1 MKGGMMNEDCGKR
14 QLDDQLITPF
24 THHSDDHLSD
34 RLVSRID
41 ELEIRVAFLDDL
53 LDSLNAT
60 VAQQAQQ
67 LMDLHSQFKV
77 LCSRV
82 ESGGKDEG
90 IEAFD
95 AASEVPPHY

>member
-1 MKGGMMNEDCGKR
+1 MNEDCDKH
-14 QLDDQLITPF
+14 QFDDTP
-24 THHSDDHLSD
+24 LGE
-34 RLVSRID
+34 RLVARID

-60 VAQQAQQ
+60 VSQQAQQ

-77 LCSRV
+77 LYSRV
-82 ESGGKDEG
+82 ESGGKGEG

>member
-1 MKGGMMNEDCGKR
+1 MKGGIMNEDCDKR

-24 THHSDDHLSD
+24 SD
-34 RLVSRID
+34 RLVARID

-60 VAQQAQQ
+60 VSQQAQQ
-67 LMDLHSQFKV
+67 LMDLQSQFKV
-77 LCSRV
+77 LYSRV
-82 ESGGKDEG
+82 ESNGKDEG

>member
-1 MKGGMMNEDCGKR
+1 MKGGIMNEDCDKR

-24 THHSDDHLSD
+24 SD
-34 RLVSRID
+34 RLVARID

-60 VAQQAQQ
+60 VSQQAQQ

-77 LCSRV
+77 LYSRV
-82 ESGGKDEG
+82 ESNGKDEG

>member
-1 MKGGMMNEDCGKR
+1 MKGGIMNEDCDKH
-14 QLDDQLITPF
+14 QFDDTP
-24 THHSDDHLSD
+24 LGE
-34 RLVSRID
+34 RLVARID

-60 VAQQAQQ
+60 VSQQAQQ

-77 LCSRV
+77 LYSRV
-82 ESGGKDEG
+82 ESNGKDEG

>member
-1 MKGGMMNEDCGKR
+1 MKGGIMNEDCDKH
-14 QLDDQLITPF
+14 QFDDTP
-24 THHSDDHLSD
+24 LGE
-34 RLVSRID
+34 RLVARID

-60 VAQQAQQ
+60 VSQQAQQ

-77 LCSRV
+77 LYSRV
-82 ESGGKDEG
+82 ESGGKGEG

>member
-1 MKGGMMNEDCGKR
+1 MKGGIMNEDCDKH
-14 QLDDQLITPF
+14 QFDDTP
-24 THHSDDHLSD
+24 LGE
-34 RLVSRID
+34 RLVARID

-60 VAQQAQQ
+60 VSQQAQQ
-67 LMDLHSQFKV
+67 LMDLQSQFKV
-77 LCSRV
+77 LYSRV
-82 ESGGKDEG
+82 ESGGKGEG

>member
-1 MKGGMMNEDCGKR
+1 MNEDCDKR
-14 QLDDQLITPF
+14 QLDDQMITPF
-24 THHSDDHLSD
+24 ANHLSNDLSD
-34 RLVSRID
+34 RLVARID

-67 LMDLHSQFKV
+67 LMDLQDQFK
-77 LCSRV
+77 LLYNRV
-82 ESGGKDEG
+82 DSGGKGEG

-95 AASEVPPHY
+95 AVNEVPPHY